1 MLPLRWGQLSLEVN
15 MYVVL
20 KNCRADGIALK
31 AGDVVELKDNVA
43 QALLNIGRVEVA
55 SDKAKIITEEPV
67 VEVAVQDRKEK
78 PKRTRKAK

>member
-1 MLPLRWGQLSLEVN
+1 

>member
-1 MLPLRWGQLSLEVN
+1 

-55 SDKAKIITEEPV
+55 TVKP
-67 VEVAVQDRKEK
+67 EVTPEAPMEDRKEK